1 MGRRENKIEKYLCE
15 QATLRNAVVRKV
27 TYQGRRGAPDR
38 WLFFPDGML
47 LIVEC
52 KAFGETPDPL
62 QLHEMKVLRKH
73 GYAVAWVD
81 SRVAA
86 RKLLDDFPVL
96 PPDVFNKEWPLDEF

>member
-81 SRVAA
+81 SRDAVS
-86 RKLLDDFPVL
+86 RLLEEFPQL
-96 PPDVFNKEWPLDEF
+96 NQDAFDRSWPL